1 LFAAC
6 PPQDIRGGMGSC
18 RRGLGSWPLNMD
30 SITKN
35 SRIASHNP
43 LPNSLDS
50 SVCNLQLGIPN
61 MTNNTIL
68 LDVML
73 RSPNQVKPIVSPACF
88 ECPSHRRPTHRPPTT
103 NKMLAAVLNP
113 WHLPW
118 PRAGGRWRLVVL
130 LPFFVLVPSYVFII
144 TYESILEL

>member
-43 LPNSLDS
+43 LPNSLLIRLFVTS
-50 SVCNLQLGIPN
+50 NWAFL
-61 MTNNTIL
+61 TW
-68 LDVML
+68 
-73 RSPNQVKPIVSPACF
+73 
-88 ECPSHRRPTHRPPTT
+88 PTT
-103 NKMLAAVLNP
+103 PYCWTSGSEVQTRLNRLCPLRVLSV
-113 WHLPW
+113 
-118 PRAGGRWRLVVL
+118 RATGDPHIDLQQRTKCLLRFWTRDTCHGHAREEDEDWLCSYHFLFWSLVMFL
-130 LPFFVLVPSYVFII
+130 
-144 TYESILEL
+144 